1 MSLLV
6 WVLYCGSV
14 LQGQPRTSGY
24 HILDSVRLGG
34 EGGWDYLTVDTSA
47 ERLYISRASRVQVV
61 DMQKRALIGEIP
73 HTPGVHGI
81 ALVHSKGRGYTSNG
95 RDSTVTVFDLET
107 LKTLSTIRVDGRNP
121 DAILFDQNSGRL
133 FTFNGGSANATA
145 IDVTSEEIVGAV
157 PLDGKPEF
165 AVADGRGRI
174 YVNIEDRNDLV
185 VFDAKTLQVLK
196 RWSLAPGEAPTGLAI
211 DREHRRLFAG
221 CGNRLMVI
229 LDADSGNVVATL
241 PIGEGVD
248 GTAYDPDTRLAFS
261 ANGEGTLTVVRE
273 DTPTRFSSLGNVATR
288 RGARTLVVDE
298 KTHRI
303 YTVTARFG
311 PPPPPTPE
319 RPRPRPSIEPGTATL
334 YVLGR

>member
-1 MSLLV
+1 MGLLV
-6 WVLYCGSV
+6 WVLFCGSV

-34 EGGWDYLTVDTSA
+34 EEGWDYLTVDTSA

-61 DMQKRALIGEIP
+61 DMRKLAVIGEIP
-73 HTPGVHGI
+73 HTLGVHGI

-121 DAILFDQNSGRL
+121 DAILFDQYSGRL
-133 FTFNGGSANATA
+133 FTFNGGSANATV
-145 IDVTSEEIVGAV
+145 IDVTSEEIVGTV

-174 YVNIEDRNDLV
+174 YVNIEDRNALV
-185 VFDAKTLQVLK
+185 VFDAKTLRVLK
-196 RWSLAPGEAPTGLAI
+196 RWPLAPGGAPTGLAI

-221 CGNRLMVI
+221 CGNRCMVI
-229 LDADSGNVVATL
+229 LDADSGNVVATV

-248 GTAYDPDTRLAFS
+248 GTAYDPGTRLAFS

-273 DTPTRFSSLGNVATR
+273 DSPKRFSSLGNVATR